1 MEILNTLRSD
11 VLNGYLQTTA
21 NIISAEIFTDFL
33 DMAQHLLDHGYKD
46 PAASLCGAVLEDG
59 LRRIARNNEITVTD
73 QDDLNSMRDKCAQK
87 AVYNN
92 LVRQQILSWTTL
104 RNSADHGKFEEY
116 DAQQVRLTIEGV
128 RSFLANHLS

>member
-1 MEILNTLRSD
+1 
-11 VLNGYLQTTA
+11 
-21 NIISAEIFTDFL
+21 
-33 DMAQHLLDHGYKD
+33 MARPDRV
-46 PAASLCGAVLEDG
+46 SG
-59 LRRIARNNEITVTD
+59 LRRIACNNDITVTD
-73 QDDLNSMRDKCAQK
+73 KDDLNSLRDKCAQK

-116 DAQQVRLTIEGV
+116 DAQQVRLLIEGV